1 MRQCGLGQIVR
12 MDTATRTF
20 VKSFL
25 WAAIG
30 FLTMGL
36 VGLVATGS
44 VVTGGAMAAVN
55 TLIGL
60 VAYFI
65 YERVW
70 ARVRWGR
77 L

>member
-1 MRQCGLGQIVR
+1 

-20 VKSFL
+20 VKSLL
-25 WAAIG
+25 WATIG
-30 FLTMGL
+30 FLTMAL
-36 VGLVATGS
+36 VGLAATGS
-44 VVTGGAMAAVN
+44 FVTGGAMAAVN

-60 VAYFI
+60 VSYVI